1 MHSSSKIL
9 RDSLPNVKIFL
20 GGPEVSFTSFEV
32 MNASLQI
39 DFIVCGNGETRFK
52 DLLRNDLKPNIP
64 GTPGI
69 TYRDDDGNIRQ
80 SKEGRIQEDLS
91 NIPSP
96 YQTGVINLNDG
107 KRHCVFIE
115 TFRGCIFECGYCM
128 WMGEQTKKKLN
139 LYPISQILKDIELIY
154 NSPNVAAVVFTDA
167 CIFYTRERAQL
178 ILDKIAECQY
188 KIPTTFTLDIA
199 FMDEEAVR
207 ALKAISKVNVV
218 GILY

>member
-1 MHSSSKIL
+1 MVYIIMKS
-9 RDSLPNVKIFL
+9 
-20 GGPEVSFTSFEV
+20 
-32 MNASLQI
+32 
-39 DFIVCGNGETRFK
+39 
-52 DLLRNDLKPNIP
+52 
-64 GTPGI
+64 
-69 TYRDDDGNIRQ
+69 
-80 SKEGRIQEDLS
+80 
-91 NIPSP
+91 
-96 YQTGVINLNDG
+96 
-107 KRHCVFIE
+107 CVFIE

-207 ALKAISKVNVV
+207 ALKEIQLSHQEFHFGMQSINQEALKLMNRRIGAKLFKKRIDMLRRVDPDIEISLDLIYGLPGDNFSSFRDTVDFALNLSPPGNMSRKFPIRHPCNLDVPFSWQ
-218 GILY
+218 YTQFF